1 MAFYDNLKDKISK
14 TGQDAI
20 QKTQNIADAT
30 KLSMTNNQIEK
41 SNKEL
46 YEKIGRIYFEKY
58 QNTIDDADILE
69 LTNQLLSNQG
79 QIKANTDQI
88 YALKGVQPCPGCGAE
103 VTKGV
108 KFCAKC
114 GTQVPEWVEPQ
125 VNTNISESKN
135 TPSGDFCTS
144 CGVYMVNGACPVCG
158 KKAQ

>member
-20 QKTQNIADAT
+20 QKTRNIADTT
-30 KLSMTNNQIEK
+30 KLNMTNNEIEK

-88 YALKGVQPCPGCGAE
+88 HAMKGVQSCPGCGAE
-103 VTKGV
+103 VAKGI

-114 GTQVPEWVEPQ
+114 GTKVPEWVEPQ
-125 VNTNISESKN
+125 VTTYDSKN
-135 TPSGDFCTS
+135 RPVGDFCTS
-144 CGVYMVNGACPVCG
+144 CGVYMLDGVCPVCG